1 MQLTSPHF
9 THNSALPKKYTCDG
23 DDISPALQWADIP
36 DGTKSF
42 VLIVRDPDAP
52 AKDEW
57 THWIVVN
64 IPTSVTDIP
73 DNTVPGGGREVM
85 NDFGQT
91 TWGSPCPPDGEHR
104 YFFQLYALDVP
115 TISGNSLEEVEIA
128 MADHILAKAEL
139 IGLYTRTI

>member
-1 MQLTSPHF
+1 MQLTSSHF
-9 THNSALPKKYTCDG
+9 THNSPLPKKYTCDG

-36 DGTKSF
+36 NGTKSF

-52 AKDEW
+52 AKAEW

-64 IPTSVTDIP
+64 IPAITTSIP
-73 DNTVPGGGREVM
+73 DNTVPVGGREVM

-91 TWGSPCPPDGEHR
+91 AWGSPCPPDGEHR
-104 YFFQLYALDVP
+104 YFFQIYALGVS
-115 TISGNSLEEVEIA
+115 TISGDTLEEVETA

-139 IGLYTRTI
+139 IGLYTRGK